1 MPFLVTLPSKFEKCE
16 PSDEDILC
24 WVLCLVTNVMRLH
37 SKHIIHLDLKP
48 HNLYLNNNGTNCIL
62 IGDFGCAHREDTPV
76 CCFVGTERYVAPE
89 LNNDNDDMKNNHPP
103 AHSSMDIYSLGKVI
117 EWMASK
123 KIPQNNTPILQGL
136 CKFARQCTE
145 YDPKERPQS
154 KNLLQE
160 LQNCLNGINISTLQ
174 ICKHTRRKAP
184 NLASKKVTNLL
195 SSFFDLY

>member
-48 HNLYLNNNGTNCIL
+48 HNLYLNNNDTNCIL

-76 CCFVGTERYVAPE
+76 CCPVGTEGYIAPE
-89 LNNDNDDMKNNHPP
+89 LNKDNEEMEDEESSSIL
-103 AHSSMDIYSLGKVI
+103 AHSSMDIFSLGKVI
-117 EWMASK
+117 EWMVRK
-123 KIPQNNTPILQGL
+123 KGSQNNTPILQGL

-145 YDPKERPQS
+145 YDPTERPQS
-154 KNLLQE
+154 KNLLQK
-160 LQNCLNGINISTLQ
+160 LHNCLDGIKIPSHQ
-174 ICKHTRRKAP
+174 ICKHTQRKAP
-184 NLASKKVTNLL
+184 TLSPKKVLT
-195 SSFFDLY
+195 S